1 VLYHPLIVDRLWG
14 SGIFTV
20 RDVRYAVRVTGRSST
35 SLLPDVQDAVWR
47 VNPNLPLSDILTL
60 DAILANSMAQ
70 TSFTLVMLSIAAGVA
85 LLLGIVG
92 VYGVLSYL
100 VAQRRREMG
109 VRLALGARPSDV
121 RRMVV
126 RQGARLGVAGAVVGL
141 IAAVG
146 LTRLMSVLLF
156 GVSTVDPL
164 TYGVVTAA
172 LIGAVLLASYVPA
185 RRAAAADPTDA
196 LRWE

>member
-1 VLYHPLIVDRLWG
+1 MLYHPLVVDSLWG
-14 SGIFTV
+14 PGLFTA
-20 RDVRYAVRVTGRSST
+20 RDMRYAIRVAGRSPRN
-35 SLLPDVQDAVWR
+35 LLSDVQDAVWR
-47 VNPNLPLSDILTL
+47 VNPNLPVSEVLTL

-70 TSFTLVMLSIAAGVA
+70 TSFTLVTLSVAAGVA

-100 VAQRRREMG
+100 VAQRTREMG

-126 RQGARLGVAGAVVGL
+126 RQGARLGAAGAVVGL
-141 IAAVG
+141 AAAVG
-146 LTRLMSVLLF
+146 LTKLMTVLLF
-156 GVSTVDPL
+156 GVSAIDPV
-164 TYGVVTAA
+164 TYGLVTVA
-172 LIGAVLLASYVPA
+172 LIGAVLLASYLPA
-185 RRAAAADPTDA
+185 RRAAAVDPTDA